1 MIKFFTKIILLTL
14 IISCFTIIV
23 RAQVGYNYAQY
34 DFGFG
39 GQLNQLFGDT
49 KTIKTTPSGDINFTY
64 NQTPFTNFVFDV
76 QAGSL
81 AGGDSVKD
89 KFGRQFSGT
98 FTSFIF
104 RGQLQAG
111 ELMDYSKSPFAN
123 AMKNFYL
130 SAGIGYLVDHIT
142 SINRYSLQIPGFYT
156 PGLQNSN
163 IVFIPIRI
171 GYEFKIY
178 NQYNQ
183 PSVRID
189 LGYEF
194 NYTFSDELDGF
205 VAGKNTDI
213 YSQIC
218 IGVKFALGSVT
229 SYRKPI
235 HY

>member
-14 IISCFTIIV
+14 IISSIAIV
-23 RAQVGYNYAQY
+23 ARAQVGYNYAQY

-39 GQLNQLFGDT
+39 GQINQVFGDT
-49 KTIKTTPSGDINFTY
+49 KTVKSTPSGDINFTY
-64 NQTPFTNFVFDV
+64 NQTPYTNFVFDV
-76 QAGSL
+76 QAGAL

-89 KFGRQFSGT
+89 AYGRQFSGT

-111 ELMDYSKSPFAN
+111 ELMDYSKNPFAN

-130 SAGIGYLVDHIT
+130 STGIGYLVDHIT
-142 SINRYSLQIPGFYT
+142 NINRYSLKIPGFYT
-156 PGLQNSN
+156 PGQDNSN
-163 IVFIPIRI
+163 IVFVPVRI
-171 GYEFKIY
+171 GYEFKIF

-194 NYTFSDELDGF
+194 NYMLTDELDGF
-205 VAGKNTDI
+205 KAGKNTDI
-213 YSQIC
+213 YSQVS

-235 HY
+235 SY